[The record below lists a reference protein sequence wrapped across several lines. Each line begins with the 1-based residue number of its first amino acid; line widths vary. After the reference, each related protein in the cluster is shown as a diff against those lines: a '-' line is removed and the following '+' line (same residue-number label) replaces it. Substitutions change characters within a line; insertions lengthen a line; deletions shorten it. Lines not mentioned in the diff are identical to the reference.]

1 MSLKNFKKCFINK
14 DFKNVSDD
22 INHRHISW
30 SEDGYEIQVSFY
42 QPEASVNYLSG
53 INIETQLDATYSDW
67 LEFNC
72 EYV

>member
-1 MSLKNFKKCFINK
+1 M
-14 DFKNVSDD
+14 SDD

-30 SEDGYEIQVSFY
+30 SEDGYKIRVSFN